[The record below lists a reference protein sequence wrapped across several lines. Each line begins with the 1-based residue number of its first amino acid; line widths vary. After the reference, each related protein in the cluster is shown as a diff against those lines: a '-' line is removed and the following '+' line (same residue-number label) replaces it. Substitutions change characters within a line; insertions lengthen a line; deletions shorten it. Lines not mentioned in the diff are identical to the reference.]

1 MLIDAGYPII
11 QPVFGSTEVGKQ
23 LLVYNIVDSPSV
35 FDVSW
40 QIENGNEVLANRL
53 QSVQEQSDKE
63 LLTIYLNTVQP
74 QSAGDAAKSPIHQ
87 LFYHRLTGGRL
98 QRFYGHNR
106 VNTGWLTKIE
116 GTTRSIDD
124 IWNKQWEINGQ
135 KYDDSLNSVIQRAI
149 KILSPVQSDISVIG
163 HGDAHNGNV
172 FLNYGHN
179 NDSMTYF
186 DPAFAGRHSPLLDLA
201 KPLFHNVFAMWMYFP
216 DIMRNRFQIEVSQK
230 NNTLVVKHD
239 YVLHPIRSMFLKSK
253 IENVLAPLLHEL
265 NEQGYLRKNW
275 REYLKLALFCCPL
288 LTLNLSDAS
297 RFTPEIATLG
307 LVCSIEMGAESYAV
321 RSTIDRILDS
331 IESSI

>member
-1 MLIDAGYPII
+1 MSTDILQTIQHLQFQNKEQAEVLLLTFLRDIYEPSIRSVELRPSALSLNSFNGYLQLGNGTRQFFKSHSESDTIINEYYNTGLLIDAGYPII

-216 DIMRNRFQIEVSQK
+216 DIMRNVFK
-230 NNTLVVKHD
+230 
-239 YVLHPIRSMFLKSK
+239 
-253 IENVLAPLLHEL
+253 
-265 NEQGYLRKNW
+265 
-275 REYLKLALFCCPL
+275 
-288 LTLNLSDAS
+288 
-297 RFTPEIATLG
+297 
-307 LVCSIEMGAESYAV
+307 
-321 RSTIDRILDS
+321 
-331 IESSI
+331 